1 MAFTESMFWNTDGT
15 GDGPAGGYS
24 RNHWGTLLRTL
35 FGTGVLR
42 GIGDELAV
50 SGAASPLSVGTGAAV
65 VDGIFGAN
73 PSPEDVEVP
82 TPSVGTTGHRIV
94 LRATWGATQTL
105 RVALLSNADGV
116 PLSTQVPELQ
126 QDSGVLYEVALARFD
141 ITTAGVIQ
149 GLVNEQGFC
158 HFATALALTADDIPD
173 GAITAA
179 KISGGAVGTSM
190 LAAGAVTSAKIADG
204 AITAAK
210 ISGGAVGTSMLADGA
225 VTSAK
230 IADGTIVNADIS
242 TSAAIAQSKID
253 NTSRAIDADKVDGY
267 HAGTSGSQVLV
278 LDSGGKVPLAN
289 IPTPLTGKDA
299 DTLDGQHGAYYA
311 QAAKLADM
319 AQSKSIQVATVWTL
333 PTSWGDINSLSLSI
347 TLNGTCDLHIY
358 ATLNRT
364 SDSTGR
370 TAYFRARV
378 DSTDLEVIT
387 EGGVGPHVTSGHW
400 YFGGVGSGAHTIK
413 LQGYGSDSSWQVST
427 RRLSVIVVP
436 K

>member
-1 MAFTESMFWNTDGT
+1 MAFTESMLWTTDGT

-24 RNHWGTLLRTL
+24 RSRWAELLRSV
-35 FGTGVLR
+35 FGNGVLK
-42 GIGDELAV
+42 GEGGELAV
-50 SGAASPLSVGTGAAV
+50 TGSASPLTLATGAAI
-65 VDGIFGAN
+65 VDGIFGRN
-73 PSPEDVEVP
+73 PVAEGIAVP
-82 TPSVGTTGHRIV
+82 TPSVGTTGHRLV
-94 LRATWGATQTL
+94 LRATWGNTQTL
-105 RVALLSNADGV
+105 RPALKSNADGV
-116 PLSTQVPELQ
+116 PLSTQVPGLQ

-158 HFATALALTADDIPD
+158 HFATYLQADDIPD

-179 KISGGAVGTSM
+179 KISGGAIGTSM
-190 LAAGAVTSAKIADG
+190 LADSAVTSAKIADG

-210 ISGGAVGTSMLADGA
+210 ISGGAVGTSMLANGA

-253 NTSRAIDADKVDGY
+253 NTSRAIDADK
-267 HAGTSGSQVLV
+267 
-278 LDSGGKVPLAN
+278 
-289 IPTPLTGKDA
+289 
-299 DTLDGQHGAYYA
+299 LDGQHGAYYA

-319 AQSKSIQVATVWTL
+319 AQSKSIQVATAWTL

-387 EGGVGPHVTSGHW
+387 EGGTGPHVTSGHW
-400 YFGGVGSGAHTIK
+400 YLGGVGSGAHTIK
-413 LQGYGSDSSWQVST
+413 LRGYGSDSNWQVST

>member
-24 RNHWGTLLRTL
+24 RHHWGTLLRTL

-42 GIGDELAV
+42 GVGDELIV

-105 RVALLSNADGV
+105 RVALKSNADGV
-116 PLSTQVPELQ
+116 PLSTQVPGLQ

-173 GAITAA
+173 GT
-179 KISGGAVGTSM
+179 
-190 LAAGAVTSAKIADG
+190 
-204 AITAAK
+204 ITAAK

-253 NTSRAIDADKVDGY
+253 NASRAIDADK
-267 HAGTSGSQVLV
+267 
-278 LDSGGKVPLAN
+278 
-289 IPTPLTGKDA
+289 
-299 DTLDGQHGAYYA
+299 LDGQHGAYYA

-319 AQSKSIQVATVWTL
+319 AQSKSIQVATAWTL

-387 EGGVGPHVTSGHW
+387 ESGTGPHVTSGHW

-413 LQGYGSDSSWQVST
+413 LRGYGSDSSWQVST